1 MFSLMDMFF
10 GSYAGDLAIDLGT
23 ANTLVSV
30 RGKGIVIREPSVV
43 AIDKNDERILA
54 VGIEAKR
61 MLGRTPGN
69 IVAVRPLK
77 DGVIA
82 DFDVTEAMLRYFIDK
97 ASEKRYPWT
106 PRPRVVV
113 CVPSGVTSVEKRA
126 VFEAT
131 IQAGA
136 RQAYLIEEPMA
147 AAIGADLP
155 YDQALLIADLP
166 VEEPTG
172 SMVIDIGGGTTEVA
186 VIAMGGIVVSQSIR
200 IAGDE
205 FDQAILTHVRDAYNL
220 AIGERTAED
229 IKIKVGSAVPLKD
242 ELDVEVNGRDVITGL
257 PKTVRIES
265 EEIRRALN
273 KPLDEMAKAVKDALD
288 ATPPDLASDLMYYGI
303 LLTGG
308 GALLRGLDVRLRD
321 ETGVSVNVSPTALDN
336 VVNGCARVLEA
347 NAFDGGFVQ
356 TNA

>member
-1 MFSLMDMFF
+1 MDMFF

-30 RGKGIVIREPSVV
+30 RGKGVVIREPSVV

-147 AAIGADLP
+147 AAIG
-155 YDQALLIADLP
+155 ADLP

>member
-82 DFDVTEAMLRYFIDK
+82 DFEVTEAMLRHFITK
-97 ASEKRYPWT
+97 VHNSRHLV
-106 PRPRVVV
+106 RPRIMV
-113 CVPSGVTSVEKRA
+113 CVPTGITQVEKRA
-126 VFEAT
+126 VKESA
-131 IQAGA
+131 QSAGA
-136 RQAYLIEEPMA
+136 REVYLIEEPMA
-147 AAIGADLP
+147 AAIG
-155 YDQALLIADLP
+155 ADLP

>member
-10 GSYAGDLAIDLGT
+10 GQYDGDLAIDLGT

-43 AIDKNDERILA
+43 AIDKNDERFLA
-54 VGIEAKR
+54 VGIDAKR

-131 IQAGA
+131 ISAGA

-155 YDQALLIADLP
+155 

-172 SMVIDIGGGTTEVA
+172 SMVVDIGGGTTEVA

-205 FDQAILTHVRDAYNL
+205 FDQAILSHVRDAYNL

-242 ELDVEVNGRDVITGL
+242 ELDVEVNGRDVISGL

-273 KPLDEMAKAVKDALD
+273 KPLDEMSKAVKDALD

-308 GALLRGLDVRLRD
+308 GAMLRGLDVRLRD
-321 ETGVSVNVSPTALDN
+321 ETCVAVNVSPTALDN

-356 TNA
+356 SNA

>member
-1 MFSLMDMFF
+1 MLF
-10 GSYAGDLAIDLGT
+10 GQYAGDLAIDLGT

-43 AIDKNDERILA
+43 AIDKNDDRILA

-97 ASEKRYPWT
+97 ASEKRYVWT

-131 IQAGA
+131 MSAGA

-147 AAIGADLP
+147 AAIG
-155 YDQALLIADLP
+155 ADLP

-200 IAGDE
+200 VAGDE
-205 FDQAILTHVRDAYNL
+205 FDQAILSHVRDAYNL

-265 EEIRRALN
+265 EEIRRALQ
-273 KPLDEMAKAVKDALD
+273 KPLEEMVKAVKDALD

-308 GALLRGLDVRLRD
+308 GALLRGLDVLLRD

-356 TNA
+356 SNA

>member
-1 MFSLMDMFF
+1 MSLFDLIF
-10 GSYAGDLAIDLGT
+10 GDYGTDLAIDLGT

-30 RGKGIVIREPSVV
+30 RGEGIVINEPSVV
-43 AIDKNDERILA
+43 AVDKTENRVLA
-54 VGIEAKR
+54 VGTDAKR
-61 MLGRTPGN
+61 MVGRTPGS

-97 ASEKRYPWT
+97 ARGQRFFLS

-131 IQAGA
+131 ISAGA
-136 RQAYLIEEPMA
+136 RQAFLIEEPMA
-147 AAIGADLP
+147 AAIGSDLP
-155 YDQALLIADLP
+155 IED
-166 VEEPTG
+166 PTG
-172 SMVIDIGGGTTEVA
+172 SMVVDIGGGTTEVA

-200 IAGDE
+200 TAGDE
-205 FDQAILTHVRDAYNL
+205 FDQAILAHVRDAYSL
-220 AIGERTAED
+220 SIGERTAED
-229 IKIKVGSAVPLKD
+229 IKIKVGSAAPLAE
-242 ELDVEVNGRDVITGL
+242 ELDVEVNGRDIITGL

-265 EEIRRALN
+265 EEIRRSLDR
-273 KPLDEMAKAVKDALD
+273 PLDEISKAVKDALD

-308 GALLRGLDVRLRD
+308 GGLLRGLDQRLRE
-321 ETGVSVNVSPTALDN
+321 ETGVPVNVSPTALEN
-336 VVNGCARVLEA
+336 VVIGCAKVLEA
-347 NAFDGGFVQ
+347 NALSGSFVQ
-356 TNA
+356 SAS

>member
-1 MFSLMDMFF
+1 MDMFF

-97 ASEKRYPWT
+97 PSEKRYPWT

-147 AAIGADLP
+147 AAIG
-155 YDQALLIADLP
+155 ADLP

>member
-1 MFSLMDMFF
+1 MDMLF
-10 GSYAGDLAIDLGT
+10 GQYAGDLAIDLGT

-43 AIDKNDERILA
+43 AIDKNDDRILA

-97 ASEKRYPWT
+97 TSDKRYPWT

-131 IQAGA
+131 MSAGA

-147 AAIGADLP
+147 AAIG
-155 YDQALLIADLP
+155 ADLP

-200 IAGDE
+200 VAGDE
-205 FDQAILTHVRDAYNL
+205 FDQAILSHVRDAYNL

-265 EEIRRALN
+265 EEIRRALQ
-273 KPLDEMAKAVKDALD
+273 KPLEEMVKAVKDALD

-308 GALLRGLDVRLRD
+308 GALLRGLDVLLRD

-356 TNA
+356 SNA

>member
-1 MFSLMDMFF
+1 MDMFF

-97 ASEKRYPWT
+97 ASDKRYPWT

-147 AAIGADLP
+147 AAIG
-155 YDQALLIADLP
+155 ADLP

>member
-136 RQAYLIEEPMA
+136 RRAY
-147 AAIGADLP
+147 
-155 YDQALLIADLP
+155 
-166 VEEPTG
+166 G
-172 SMVIDIGGGTTEVA
+172 SCYRRRPARRGTHRLHGHRHRRRYHRGCRYRYGRHCRFA
-186 VIAMGGIVVSQSIR
+186 VHSYCR
-200 IAGDE
+200 
-205 FDQAILTHVRDAYNL
+205 
-220 AIGERTAED
+220 
-229 IKIKVGSAVPLKD
+229 
-242 ELDVEVNGRDVITGL
+242 
-257 PKTVRIES
+257 
-265 EEIRRALN
+265 
-273 KPLDEMAKAVKDALD
+273 
-288 ATPPDLASDLMYYGI
+288 
-303 LLTGG
+303 
-308 GALLRGLDVRLRD
+308 
-321 ETGVSVNVSPTALDN
+321 
-336 VVNGCARVLEA
+336 
-347 NAFDGGFVQ
+347 
-356 TNA
+356 

>member
-1 MFSLMDMFF
+1 MDMFF

-147 AAIGADLP
+147 AAIGS
-155 YDQALLIADLP
+155 DLP

>member
-10 GSYAGDLAIDLGT
+10 GQYDGDLAIDLGT

-97 ASEKRYPWT
+97 ASDKRYPWT

-155 YDQALLIADLP
+155 

-205 FDQAILTHVRDAYNL
+205 FDQAILSHVRDAYNL

-273 KPLDEMAKAVKDALD
+273 KPLDEMTKAVKDALD

-356 TNA
+356 SNA

>member
-1 MFSLMDMFF
+1 MDMFF

-147 AAIGADLP
+147 AAIG
-155 YDQALLIADLP
+155 ADLP

-336 VVNGCARVLEA
+336 VVIGCARVLEA

>member
-1 MFSLMDMFF
+1 MDMFF

-131 IQAGA
+131 IQAGT

-147 AAIGADLP
+147 AAIG
-155 YDQALLIADLP
+155 ADLP

>member
-1 MFSLMDMFF
+1 MDMFF

-136 RQAYLIEEPMA
+136 RQAFLIEEPMA
-147 AAIGADLP
+147 AAIG
-155 YDQALLIADLP
+155 ADLP

>member
-1 MFSLMDMFF
+1 MDMFF

-147 AAIGADLP
+147 AAIG
-155 YDQALLIADLP
+155 ADLP

-336 VVNGCARVLEA
+336 VVYGCARVLEA